1 MLHSEP
7 PNHATRVTI
16 FVARGRE
23 RTLTLYGDRAILELR
38 ASPDTNYRIE
48 ASQDLSLDSWTPP
61 TAGKTD
67 NAGVFH
73 ASDESAPEMRR

>member
-7 PNHATRVTI
+7 PNHATRATI

-23 RTLTLYGDRAILELR
+23 RTLTLYGDRAIFELR

-48 ASQDLSLDSWTPP
+48 ASQDLSLDSWSPLA
-61 TAGKTD
+61 AGKTD
-67 NAGVFH
+67 SAGAFP
-73 ASDESAPEMRR
+73 ASDESAPEMGR